1 VVDHPYW
8 EEDSHQLN
16 ERGNQH
22 RNGSLGNLLR
32 VRFFQEEELMNRTL
46 FHTGPKP
53 TLFPT
58 RFYQDHC
65 IPQFRAGIR
74 AGHFHSIGQA
84 PCRYGKTVVSAH
96 IFASALKK
104 GSRCLFGAPRRALI
118 DQTVDSFLAQG
129 LDDIGVMMGDDK
141 RYDPNAMLQ
150 VGCWDTL
157 YSRDP
162 GEFDLVILDE
172 IHMADARMWELKKRW
187 KIVLGWTAT
196 PWAKGLGLHFTKLHI
211 FATIPEMIGYNA
223 VDRNLGLV
231 PGRGIGPR
239 PDLIAGLENI
249 KTNDEGEFQEK
260 PACAF
265 MDRHEVI
272 ADEVDTWLRTRQ
284 EGKHPGDR
292 TLHFIRRR
300 ASAKARLEAFAAQ
313 GVRFDYIDAFT
324 DDRSPIFER
333 FRRRESHG
341 IMSVG
346 CLTTGVDVDARCIID
361 AAPSNS
367 EMTIVQ
373 KLMRGGTPA
382 EGKEYYWLNDHAGNA
397 NRFGW
402 YEDIYHD
409 VLDTTPPQVKGCAYQ
424 QEDAP
429 PQEKKK
435 QKQCSVCRELLR
447 HGALVCPN
455 CGNQVVED
463 TTVVIKGELGELIP
477 HESGKKEKKTRLG
490 KSEEQAFYSGLIDF
504 AQRRGFKEGWAANKF
519 REKFGVWPNKLDKT
533 PMTPRKAVKE
543 FIAESGRKWREQKSK
558 MEEPQPEYRGEF

>member
-1 VVDHPYW
+1 M
-8 EEDSHQLN
+8 E
-16 ERGNQH
+16 
-22 RNGSLGNLLR
+22 
-32 VRFFQEEELMNRTL
+32 
-46 FHTGPKP
+46 
-53 TLFPT
+53 
-58 RFYQDHC
+58 
-65 IPQFRAGIR
+65 QFREGIR
-74 AGHFHSIGQA
+74 KKHFHSIGQA
-84 PCRYGKTVVSAH
+84 PCRYGKTIVSAH
-96 IFASALKK
+96 IIDSSLSK
-104 GSRCLFGAPRRALI
+104 GKRCLFAAPRISLV
-118 DQTVDSFLAQG
+118 DQTVASFEMQG
-129 LDDIGVMMGDDK
+129 FSDIGVIQANN
-141 RYDPNAMLQ
+141 RRTDPNCRLQ
-150 VGCWDTL
+150 VACWDTL
-157 YSRDP
+157 YKRDY
-162 GEFDLVILDE
+162 GDFDLVILDE
-172 IHMADARMWELKKRW
+172 VHMADARMWELKKRW

-196 PWAKGLGLHFTKLHI
+196 PWAKGLGLHFSKLHI
-211 FATIPEMIGYNA
+211 FATIPEMIGYNKI
-223 VDRNLGLV
+223 DRTLGLV

-239 PDLIAGLENI
+239 PDLIAGIDNI
-249 KTNDEGEFQEK
+249 EKNDSGEYKEE

-300 ASAKARLEAFAAQ
+300 ASAKARLEAFKAQ

-333 FRRRESHG
+333 FRKGESQG

-402 YEDIYHD
+402 YEDIYHHT
-409 VLDTTPPQVKGCAYQ
+409 LDTTPPQVKGCAYE

-429 PQEKKK
+429 PQETKKK
-435 QKQCSVCRELLR
+435 QCDVCRSLLR
-447 HGALVCPN
+447 RGALTCQL
-455 CGNQVVED
+455 CGHQVVQD
-463 TTVVIKGELGELIP
+463 TTVVIKGELGELTP
-477 HESGKKEKKTRLG
+477 QQSTKKEKKPRLQ

-504 AQRRGFKEGWAANKF
+504 AQRRGWNEHWADHKF
-519 REKFGVWPNKLDKT
+519 RERFGVWPRGLTKD
-533 PMTPRKAVKE
+533 PMTPRKAVKD
-543 FIAESGRKWREQKSK
+543 FVRESQKKWREQQKAK
-558 MEEPQPEYRGEF
+558 A